1 MVSRFNCPSFDIYSK
16 RISFFFNNHEKIGS
30 FSGYFLTLTFI
41 IISIVLFA
49 YQIAQTIQ
57 RNELVVYD
65 STMYGNEMPSIEIN
79 SDQLYFAF
87 GLEEPSTSNRFI
99 DDRIY
104 FPKIVFV
111 DKIKIN
117 DELVTANQVTLDY
130 EKCNVE
136 KFGENYQHLFL
147 PHELDNSYCLKDT
160 NLNLTLAGGYKY
172 ERFSYIRIRI
182 YPCVNSTEN
191 NHRCKPQEVIDQYL
205 SSGYFSIIVKD
216 IGLNPLNYSSPIL
229 PTLQDLYTTI
239 DKRIYKNYILN
250 FRVTEI
256 STDTG
261 LITEEVRK
269 NKYLQYFKE
278 LQTFTFR
285 DEEEYYSGKSVI
297 LVQIKLDDTILIQRR
312 IYTKISEIF
321 SRIGG
326 YMQLINTIFL
336 LLSSIINKIHSSL
349 IIINSIFKF
358 NIKRNKMILRFHPIN
373 ELNTIIKSR
382 SSNYLVF
389 SSKNSIENI
398 KQLEYFNKSK
408 NDLISRENDYSH
420 VSSFFNISE
429 NKKMSIN
436 EHHKHNKNSNQINII
451 PFENEKINTKNSN
464 SITSD
469 KRQKLESMIFNNK
482 ESLKKNDNYREKKET
497 YNIRDFNERIDLN
510 VFYYLLC
517 NRSRRK
523 NNLLELYNLGNNYY
537 RKKMDIV
544 HVFTLL
550 SIMEKILS
558 KNNF

>member
-1 MVSRFNCPSFDIYSK
+1 MESRFNCPSFDIYSK
-16 RISFFFNNHEKIGS
+16 RISFFYNNHEKIGS
-30 FSGYFLTLTFI
+30 FSGFFLTFTFI
-41 IISIVLFA
+41 IISLVLFI
-49 YQIAQTIQ
+49 YQIARTMQ
-57 RNELVVYD
+57 RKELVVYD
-65 STMYGNEMPSIEIN
+65 STMYGTEMPSIDIN
-79 SDQLYFAF
+79 SDQFYFAF

-104 FPKIVFV
+104 IPKIVYV
-111 DKIKIN
+111 DKVKIN
-117 DELVTANQVTLDY
+117 DELVTANQITLEY

-182 YPCVNSTEN
+182 YPCVNTTEN
-191 NHRCKPQEVIDQYL
+191 NYSCRPQEVIDQYL
-205 SSGYFSIIVKD
+205 SSGYFSIIMKD

-261 LITEEVRK
+261 LISEDVKK

-285 DEEEYYSGKSVI
+285 DEEDYYSGKSVI
-297 LVQIKLDDTILIQRR
+297 LVQFKLDDTILIQRR
-312 IYTKISEIF
+312 IYTKIAEIF

-326 YMQLINTIFL
+326 YMQLINTIFI

-349 IIINSIFKF
+349 KIINSIFKF
-358 NIKRNKMILRFHPIN
+358 NIKANKMILKFHPIN

-398 KQLEYFNKSK
+398 KQLKYFKKSK
-408 NDLISRENDYSH
+408 NELMSRENDYSH
-420 VSSFFNISE
+420 VSSIFNISE
-429 NKKMSIN
+429 NKKMNIN
-436 EHHKHNKNSNQINII
+436 EHHRIGKNVNHVNVI
-451 PFENEKINTKNSN
+451 PFENEKINTKNSL
-464 SITSD
+464 TSD
-469 KRQKLESMIFNNK
+469 KKQKMESMISNNK
-482 ESLKKNDNYREKKET
+482 ESFKKNDIYMENREI
-497 YNIRDFNERIDLN
+497 YNIKDFNERIDLN
-510 VFYYLLC
+510 VFYYILC

-550 SIMEKILS
+550 SIIEKILS
-558 KNNF
+558 KNNY

>member
-1 MVSRFNCPSFDIYSK
+1 MESRFNCPSFDIYSK

-30 FSGYFLTLTFI
+30 FSGYFFTLTFI

-49 YQIAQTIQ
+49 YQIAKTIQ

-408 NDLISRENDYSH
+408 NDLISKENDYSH
-420 VSSFFNISE
+420 VSSIFNVSE

-436 EHHKHNKNSNQINII
+436 DHHNHKKNSNHINII
-451 PFENEKINTKNSN
+451 QFENEKINTKNSN

-469 KRQKLESMIFNNK
+469 KRKKMESIISNNK
-482 ESLKKNDNYREKKET
+482 ESLKKNDIYRENREI
-497 YNIRDFNERIDLN
+497 YNIKDFNEHIDLN

-523 NNLLELYNLGNNYY
+523 NNILELYNLGNNYY

>member
-1 MVSRFNCPSFDIYSK
+1 MESRFNCPSFDIYSK
-16 RISFFFNNHEKIGS
+16 RISFFYNNHEKIGS
-30 FSGYFLTLTFI
+30 FSGFFLTFTFI
-41 IISIVLFA
+41 IISLVLFI
-49 YQIAQTIQ
+49 YEIARTMQ
-57 RNELVVYD
+57 RKELVVYD
-65 STMYGNEMPSIEIN
+65 STMYGTEMPSIDIN
-79 SDQLYFAF
+79 SDQFYFAF
-87 GLEEPSTSNRFI
+87 GLEDPITLNRFI

-104 FPKIVFV
+104 IPKIVYV
-111 DKIKIN
+111 DKVKIN
-117 DELVTANQVTLDY
+117 DELVTANQITLEY

-136 KFGENYQHLFL
+136 KFGKNYQHLFL

-182 YPCVNSTEN
+182 YPCVNTSEN
-191 NHRCKPQEVIDQYL
+191 NNSCRPQEVIDQYL
-205 SSGYFSIIVKD
+205 TSGYFSIIMKD

-239 DKRIYKNYILN
+239 DKRLYKNYILN

-261 LITEEVRK
+261 LITEDVKK

-285 DEEEYYSGKSVI
+285 DEEDYYSGKSVI
-297 LVQIKLDDTILIQRR
+297 LVQLKLDDTILIQRR
-312 IYTKISEIF
+312 IYTKIAEIF

-326 YMQLINTIFL
+326 YMQLINTVFI

-349 IIINSIFKF
+349 KIINSIFKF
-358 NIKRNKMILRFHPIN
+358 NIKANKMILKFHPIN

-389 SSKNSIENI
+389 SSKNSIENV

-408 NDLISRENDYSH
+408 NELMSKENDYSH
-420 VSSFFNISE
+420 VSSIFNLSE
-429 NKKMSIN
+429 NKKMNIN
-436 EHHKHNKNSNQINII
+436 EHHRISKNANHINII
-451 PFENEKINTKNSN
+451 PFENEKINTKNSLTN
-464 SITSD
+464 D
-469 KRQKLESMIFNNK
+469 KKQKMESMISNNK
-482 ESLKKNDNYREKKET
+482 ESFKKNDIYIENREI
-497 YNIRDFNERIDLN
+497 YNIKDFNDRIDLN
-510 VFYYLLC
+510 VFYYILC

-523 NNLLELYNLGNNYY
+523 NNLIELYNLGNNYY

-550 SIMEKILS
+550 SIIEKILS

>member
-65 STMYGNEMPSIEIN
+65 STMYGNEMPSIDIN
-79 SDQLYFAF
+79 SDNFYFAF

-104 FPKIVFV
+104 IPKIVYV

-117 DELVTANQVTLDY
+117 DELVTTNQITLDY
-130 EKCNVE
+130 EKCKVE

-172 ERFSYIRIRI
+172 ERFSYIRLRI
-182 YPCVNSTEN
+182 YPCVNTSEN
-191 NHRCKPQEVIDQYL
+191 NFSCKPQEIIDQYL

-216 IGLNPLNYSSPIL
+216 IGLNPLNYSSPVL

-256 STDTG
+256 STDIG
-261 LITEEVRK
+261 LVTKDIRK
-269 NKYLQYFKE
+269 YKYLQYFKE

-297 LVQIKLDDTILIQRR
+297 LVQFKLDDTILIQRR

-326 YMQLINTIFL
+326 YMQLINTVFI
-336 LLSSIINKIHSSL
+336 LLSSVINKINSSL
-349 IIINSIFKF
+349 KIINSIFKF
-358 NIKRNKMILRFHPIN
+358 NIKGNKMILRFHPIN

-382 SSNYLVF
+382 SSNYLIF

-398 KQLEYFNKSK
+398 KPLEYFNKSK

-469 KRQKLESMIFNNK
+469 KRQKLEGMIFNNK
-482 ESLKKNDNYREKKET
+482 ESLKKNENYREKKEI

-510 VFYYLLC
+510 VFYYILC

-537 RKKMDIV
+537 RKKLDIV

-558 KNNF
+558 KHNF

>member
-1 MVSRFNCPSFDIYSK
+1 M
-16 RISFFFNNHEKIGS
+16 
-30 FSGYFLTLTFI
+30 
-41 IISIVLFA
+41 
-49 YQIAQTIQ
+49 
-57 RNELVVYD
+57 
-65 STMYGNEMPSIEIN
+65 
-79 SDQLYFAF
+79 
-87 GLEEPSTSNRFI
+87 
-99 DDRIY
+99 
-104 FPKIVFV
+104 
-111 DKIKIN
+111 
-117 DELVTANQVTLDY
+117 
-130 EKCNVE
+130 
-136 KFGENYQHLFL
+136 
-147 PHELDNSYCLKDT
+147 
-160 NLNLTLAGGYKY
+160 
-172 ERFSYIRIRI
+172 
-182 YPCVNSTEN
+182 
-191 NHRCKPQEVIDQYL
+191 
-205 SSGYFSIIVKD
+205 KD

-261 LITEEVRK
+261 LISSDVKK

-285 DEEEYYSGKSVI
+285 EEEEYYSGKSVI

-326 YMQLINTIFL
+326 YMQLINTVFI

-349 IIINSIFKF
+349 KIINSIFKF
-358 NIKRNKMILRFHPIN
+358 NIKENKMILRFHPIN

-382 SSNYLVF
+382 SSNYLIF
-389 SSKNSIENI
+389 SSKNSIDNI
-398 KQLEYFNKSK
+398 RQLDCFNKSK
-408 NDLISRENDYSH
+408 NELMSKENEFSH
-420 VSSFFNISE
+420 ASSLFNVSE

-436 EHHKHNKNSNQINII
+436 EHHRINKNSNHINII
-451 PFENEKINTKNSN
+451 PFENEKNNTKYSLTNN
-464 SITSD
+464 I
-469 KRQKLESMIFNNK
+469 KKKLESMISNNNDSFK
-482 ESLKKNDNYREKKET
+482 RNDISLKNREI
-497 YNIRDFNERIDLN
+497 YNINDFTDRIDLN
-510 VFYYLLC
+510 VFYYILC

-558 KNNF
+558 KHNF

>member
-65 STMYGNEMPSIEIN
+65 STMYGNEMPSIDIN
-79 SDQLYFAF
+79 SDNFYFAF

-104 FPKIVFV
+104 IPKIVYV

-117 DELVTANQVTLDY
+117 DELVTTNQITLDY
-130 EKCNVE
+130 EKCKVE

-172 ERFSYIRIRI
+172 ERFSYIRLRI
-182 YPCVNSTEN
+182 YPCVNTSEN
-191 NHRCKPQEVIDQYL
+191 NFSCKPQEIIDQYL

-216 IGLNPLNYSSPIL
+216 IGLNPLNYSSPVL

-256 STDTG
+256 STDIG
-261 LITEEVRK
+261 LVTKDVRK
-269 NKYLQYFKE
+269 YKYLQYFKE

-297 LVQIKLDDTILIQRR
+297 LVQFKLDDTILIQRR

-326 YMQLINTIFL
+326 YMQLINTVFI
-336 LLSSIINKIHSSL
+336 LLSSVINKINSSL
-349 IIINSIFKF
+349 KIINSIFKF
-358 NIKRNKMILRFHPIN
+358 NIKGNKMILRFHPIN

-382 SSNYLVF
+382 SSNYLIF

-558 KNNF
+558 KHNF

>member
-1 MVSRFNCPSFDIYSK
+1 MESRFNCPSFDIYSK
-16 RISFFFNNHEKIGS
+16 RISFFYNNHEKIGS
-30 FSGYFLTLTFI
+30 FSGFFLTFTFI
-41 IISIVLFA
+41 IISLVLFI
-49 YQIAQTIQ
+49 YEIARTMQ
-57 RNELVVYD
+57 RKELVVYD
-65 STMYGNEMPSIEIN
+65 STMYGTEMPSIDIN
-79 SDQLYFAF
+79 SDQFYFAF
-87 GLEEPSTSNRFI
+87 GLEDPITLNRFI

-104 FPKIVFV
+104 IPKIVYV
-111 DKIKIN
+111 DKVKIN
-117 DELVTANQVTLDY
+117 DELVTANQITLEY

-136 KFGENYQHLFL
+136 KFGKNYQHLFL

-182 YPCVNSTEN
+182 YPCVNTTEN
-191 NHRCKPQEVIDQYL
+191 NNSCRPQEVIDQYL
-205 SSGYFSIIVKD
+205 TSGYFSIIMKD

-239 DKRIYKNYILN
+239 DKRLYKNYILN

-261 LITEEVRK
+261 LITEDVKK

-285 DEEEYYSGKSVI
+285 DEEDYYSGKSVI
-297 LVQIKLDDTILIQRR
+297 LVQLKLDDTILIQRR
-312 IYTKISEIF
+312 IYTKIAEIF

-326 YMQLINTIFL
+326 YMQLINTVFI

-349 IIINSIFKF
+349 KIINSIFKF
-358 NIKRNKMILRFHPIN
+358 NIKANKMILKFHPIN

-389 SSKNSIENI
+389 SSKNSIENV

-408 NDLISRENDYSH
+408 NELMSKENDYSH
-420 VSSFFNISE
+420 VSSIFNLSE
-429 NKKMSIN
+429 NKKMNIN
-436 EHHKHNKNSNQINII
+436 EHHRISKNANHINII
-451 PFENEKINTKNSN
+451 PFENEKINTKNSLTN
-464 SITSD
+464 D
-469 KRQKLESMIFNNK
+469 KKQKMESMISNNK
-482 ESLKKNDNYREKKET
+482 ESFKKNDIYIENREI
-497 YNIRDFNERIDLN
+497 YNIKDFNDRIDLN
-510 VFYYLLC
+510 VFYYILC

-523 NNLLELYNLGNNYY
+523 NNLIELYNLGNNYY

-550 SIMEKILS
+550 SIIEKILS

>member
-1 MVSRFNCPSFDIYSK
+1 M
-16 RISFFFNNHEKIGS
+16 
-30 FSGYFLTLTFI
+30 
-41 IISIVLFA
+41 
-49 YQIAQTIQ
+49 Q
-57 RNELVVYD
+57 RKELVVYD
-65 STMYGNEMPSIEIN
+65 STMYGTEMPSIDIN
-79 SDQLYFAF
+79 SDQFYFAF

-104 FPKIVFV
+104 IPKIVYV
-111 DKIKIN
+111 DKVKIN
-117 DELVTANQVTLDY
+117 DELVTANQITLEY

-182 YPCVNSTEN
+182 YPCVNTTEN
-191 NHRCKPQEVIDQYL
+191 NYSCRPQEVIDQYL
-205 SSGYFSIIVKD
+205 SSGYFSIIMKD

-261 LITEEVRK
+261 LISEDVKK

-285 DEEEYYSGKSVI
+285 DEEDYYSGKSVI
-297 LVQIKLDDTILIQRR
+297 LVQFKLDDTILIQRR
-312 IYTKISEIF
+312 IYTKIAEIF

-326 YMQLINTIFL
+326 YMQLINTVFI

-349 IIINSIFKF
+349 KIINSIFKF
-358 NIKRNKMILRFHPIN
+358 NIKANKMILKFHPIN

-408 NDLISRENDYSH
+408 NELMSRENDYSH
-420 VSSFFNISE
+420 VSSIFNISE
-429 NKKMSIN
+429 NKKMNIN
-436 EHHKHNKNSNQINII
+436 EHHRISKNVNHVNVI
-451 PFENEKINTKNSN
+451 PFENEKINTKNS
-464 SITSD
+464 ITSD
-469 KRQKLESMIFNNK
+469 KKHKMESMISNNK
-482 ESLKKNDNYREKKET
+482 ESFKKNDIYMENREI
-497 YNIRDFNERIDLN
+497 YNIKDFNERIDLN
-510 VFYYLLC
+510 VFYYILC

-550 SIMEKILS
+550 SIIEKILS
-558 KNNF
+558 KNNY

>member
-1 MVSRFNCPSFDIYSK
+1 MESRFNCPSFDIYSK
-16 RISFFFNNHEKIGS
+16 RISFFYNNHEKIGS
-30 FSGYFLTLTFI
+30 FSGFFLTFTFI
-41 IISIVLFA
+41 IISLVLFI
-49 YQIAQTIQ
+49 YQIARTMQ
-57 RNELVVYD
+57 RKELVVYD
-65 STMYGNEMPSIEIN
+65 STMYGTEMPSIDIN
-79 SDQLYFAF
+79 SDQFYFAF

-104 FPKIVFV
+104 IPKIVYV
-111 DKIKIN
+111 DKVKIN
-117 DELVTANQVTLDY
+117 DELVTANQITLEY

-136 KFGENYQHLFL
+136 KFGKNYQHLFL

-182 YPCVNSTEN
+182 YPCVNTTEN
-191 NHRCKPQEVIDQYL
+191 NYSCRPQEVIDHYL
-205 SSGYFSIIVKD
+205 SSGYFSIIMKD

-261 LITEEVRK
+261 LISEDVKK

-285 DEEEYYSGKSVI
+285 DEEDYYSGKSVI
-297 LVQIKLDDTILIQRR
+297 LVQFKLDDTILIQRR
-312 IYTKISEIF
+312 IYTKIAEIF

-326 YMQLINTIFL
+326 YMQLINTVFI

-349 IIINSIFKF
+349 KIINSIFKF
-358 NIKRNKMILRFHPIN
+358 NIKANKMILKFHPIN

-408 NDLISRENDYSH
+408 NELMSRENDYSH
-420 VSSFFNISE
+420 VSSIFNISE
-429 NKKMSIN
+429 NKKMNIN
-436 EHHKHNKNSNQINII
+436 EHHRIGKNVNHVNVI
-451 PFENEKINTKNSN
+451 PFENEKINTKNSL
-464 SITSD
+464 TSD
-469 KRQKLESMIFNNK
+469 KKQKMESMISNNK
-482 ESLKKNDNYREKKET
+482 ESFKKNDIYMENREI
-497 YNIRDFNERIDLN
+497 YNIKDFNERIDLN
-510 VFYYLLC
+510 VFYYILC

-550 SIMEKILS
+550 SIIEKILS
-558 KNNF
+558 KNNY

>member
-1 MVSRFNCPSFDIYSK
+1 MESRFNCPSFDIYSK
-16 RISFFFNNHEKIGS
+16 RISFFYNNHEKIGS
-30 FSGYFLTLTFI
+30 FSGFFLTFIFI
-41 IISIVLFA
+41 IISLVLFI
-49 YQIAQTIQ
+49 YQIARTMQ
-57 RNELVVYD
+57 RKELVVYD
-65 STMYGNEMPSIEIN
+65 STMYGTEMPSIDIN
-79 SDQLYFAF
+79 SDQFYFAF

-104 FPKIVFV
+104 IPKIVYV
-111 DKIKIN
+111 DKVKIN
-117 DELVTANQVTLDY
+117 DELVTANQITLEY

-182 YPCVNSTEN
+182 YPCVNTTEN
-191 NHRCKPQEVIDQYL
+191 NYSCRPQEVIDQYL
-205 SSGYFSIIVKD
+205 SSGYFSIIMKD

-261 LITEEVRK
+261 LISEDVKK

-285 DEEEYYSGKSVI
+285 DEEDYYSGKSVI
-297 LVQIKLDDTILIQRR
+297 LVQFKLDDTILIQRR
-312 IYTKISEIF
+312 IYTKIAEIF

-326 YMQLINTIFL
+326 YMQLINTVFI

-349 IIINSIFKF
+349 KIINSIFKF
-358 NIKRNKMILRFHPIN
+358 NIKANKMILKFHPIN

-408 NDLISRENDYSH
+408 NELMSRENDYSH
-420 VSSFFNISE
+420 VSSIFNISE
-429 NKKMSIN
+429 NKKMNIN
-436 EHHKHNKNSNQINII
+436 EHHRIGKNVNHVNVI
-451 PFENEKINTKNSN
+451 PFENEKINTKNSL
-464 SITSD
+464 TSD
-469 KRQKLESMIFNNK
+469 KKQKMESMISNNK
-482 ESLKKNDNYREKKET
+482 ESFKKNDIYMENREIF
-497 YNIRDFNERIDLN
+497 NIKDFNERIDLN
-510 VFYYLLC
+510 VFYYILC

-550 SIMEKILS
+550 SIIEKILS
-558 KNNF
+558 KNNY

>member
-1 MVSRFNCPSFDIYSK
+1 MESRFNCPSFDIYSK
-16 RISFFFNNHEKIGS
+16 RISFFYNNHEKIGS
-30 FSGYFLTLTFI
+30 FSGFFLTFTFI
-41 IISIVLFA
+41 IISLVLFI
-49 YQIAQTIQ
+49 YQIARTMQ
-57 RNELVVYD
+57 RKELVVYD
-65 STMYGNEMPSIEIN
+65 STMYGTEMPSIDIN
-79 SDQLYFAF
+79 SDQFYFAF

-104 FPKIVFV
+104 IPKIVYV
-111 DKIKIN
+111 DKVKIN
-117 DELVTANQVTLDY
+117 DELVTANQITLEY

-182 YPCVNSTEN
+182 YPCVNTTEN
-191 NHRCKPQEVIDQYL
+191 NYSCRPQEVIDQYL
-205 SSGYFSIIVKD
+205 SSGYFSIIMKD

-261 LITEEVRK
+261 LISEDVKK

-285 DEEEYYSGKSVI
+285 DEEDYYSGKSVI
-297 LVQIKLDDTILIQRR
+297 LVQFKLDDTILIQRR
-312 IYTKISEIF
+312 IYTKIAEIF

-326 YMQLINTIFL
+326 YMQLINTVFI

-349 IIINSIFKF
+349 KIINSIFKF
-358 NIKRNKMILRFHPIN
+358 NIKANKMILKFHPIN

-408 NDLISRENDYSH
+408 NELMSRENDYSH
-420 VSSFFNISE
+420 VSSIFNISE
-429 NKKMSIN
+429 NKKMNIN
-436 EHHKHNKNSNQINII
+436 EHHRIGKNVNHVNVI
-451 PFENEKINTKNSN
+451 PFENEKINTKNSL
-464 SITSD
+464 TSD
-469 KRQKLESMIFNNK
+469 KKQKMESMISNNK
-482 ESLKKNDNYREKKET
+482 ESFKKNDIYMENREI
-497 YNIRDFNERIDLN
+497 YNIKDFNERIDLN
-510 VFYYLLC
+510 VFYYILC

-550 SIMEKILS
+550 SIIEKILS
-558 KNNF
+558 KNNY

>member
-1 MVSRFNCPSFDIYSK
+1 MESRFNCPSFDIYSK
-16 RISFFFNNHEKIGS
+16 RISFFYNNHEKIGS
-30 FSGYFLTLTFI
+30 FSGFFLTFTFI
-41 IISIVLFA
+41 IISLVLFI
-49 YQIAQTIQ
+49 YQIARTMQ
-57 RNELVVYD
+57 RKELVVYD
-65 STMYGNEMPSIEIN
+65 STMYGTEMPSIDIN
-79 SDQLYFAF
+79 SDQFYFAF

-104 FPKIVFV
+104 IPKIVYV
-111 DKIKIN
+111 DKVKIN
-117 DELVTANQVTLDY
+117 DELVTANQITLEY

-182 YPCVNSTEN
+182 YPCVNTTEN
-191 NHRCKPQEVIDQYL
+191 NYSCRPQEVIDQYL
-205 SSGYFSIIVKD
+205 SSGYFSIIMKD

-261 LITEEVRK
+261 LISEDVKK

-285 DEEEYYSGKSVI
+285 DEEDYYSGKSVI
-297 LVQIKLDDTILIQRR
+297 LVQFKLDDTILIQRR
-312 IYTKISEIF
+312 IYTKIAEIF

-326 YMQLINTIFL
+326 YMQLINTVFI

-349 IIINSIFKF
+349 KIINSIFKF
-358 NIKRNKMILRFHPIN
+358 NIKANKMILKFHPIN

-408 NDLISRENDYSH
+408 NELMSRENDYSH
-420 VSSFFNISE
+420 VSSIFNISE
-429 NKKMSIN
+429 NKKMNIN
-436 EHHKHNKNSNQINII
+436 EHHRISKNVNHVNVI
-451 PFENEKINTKNSN
+451 PFENEKINTKNS
-464 SITSD
+464 ITSD
-469 KRQKLESMIFNNK
+469 KKHKMESMISNNK
-482 ESLKKNDNYREKKET
+482 ESFKKNDIYMENREI
-497 YNIRDFNERIDLN
+497 YNIKDFNERIDLN
-510 VFYYLLC
+510 VFYYILC

-550 SIMEKILS
+550 SIIEKILS
-558 KNNF
+558 KNNY

>member
-1 MVSRFNCPSFDIYSK
+1 MESRFNCPSFDIYSK

-30 FSGYFLTLTFI
+30 LSGYFFTLTFI

-49 YQIAQTIQ
+49 YQIAKTIQ

-408 NDLISRENDYSH
+408 NDLISKENDYSH
-420 VSSFFNISE
+420 VSSIFNVSE

-436 EHHKHNKNSNQINII
+436 DHHNHKKNSNHINII
-451 PFENEKINTKNSN
+451 QFENEKINTKNSN

-469 KRQKLESMIFNNK
+469 KRKKMESIISNNK
-482 ESLKKNDNYREKKET
+482 ESLKKNDIYRENREI
-497 YNIRDFNERIDLN
+497 YNIKDFNEHIDLN

-523 NNLLELYNLGNNYY
+523 NNILELYNLGNNYY

>member
-1 MVSRFNCPSFDIYSK
+1 MESRFKCPSFDIYSK
-16 RISFFFNNHEKIGS
+16 RISFFYNNHEKIGS
-30 FSGYFLTLTFI
+30 FSGFFLTFTFI
-41 IISIVLFA
+41 IISLVLFI
-49 YQIAQTIQ
+49 YQIARTMQ
-57 RNELVVYD
+57 RKELVVYD
-65 STMYGNEMPSIEIN
+65 STMYGTEMPSIDIN
-79 SDQLYFAF
+79 SDQFYFAF

-104 FPKIVFV
+104 IPKIVYV
-111 DKIKIN
+111 DKVKIN
-117 DELVTANQVTLDY
+117 DELVTANQITLEY

-182 YPCVNSTEN
+182 YPCVNTTEN
-191 NHRCKPQEVIDQYL
+191 NYSCRPQEVIDQYL
-205 SSGYFSIIVKD
+205 SSGYFSIIMKD

-261 LITEEVRK
+261 LISEDVKK

-285 DEEEYYSGKSVI
+285 DEEDYYSGKSVI
-297 LVQIKLDDTILIQRR
+297 LVQFKLDDTILIQRR
-312 IYTKISEIF
+312 IYTKIAEIF

-326 YMQLINTIFL
+326 YMQLINTVFI

-349 IIINSIFKF
+349 KIINSIFKF
-358 NIKRNKMILRFHPIN
+358 NIKANKMILKFHPIN

-408 NDLISRENDYSH
+408 NELMSRENDYSH
-420 VSSFFNISE
+420 VSSIFNISE
-429 NKKMSIN
+429 NKKMNIN
-436 EHHKHNKNSNQINII
+436 EHHRIGKNVNHVNVI
-451 PFENEKINTKNSN
+451 PFENEKINTKNSL
-464 SITSD
+464 TSD
-469 KRQKLESMIFNNK
+469 KKQKMESMISNNK
-482 ESLKKNDNYREKKET
+482 ESFKKNDIYMENREI
-497 YNIRDFNERIDLN
+497 YNIKDFNERIDLN
-510 VFYYLLC
+510 VFYYILC
-517 NRSRRK
+517 NRSIRK

-550 SIMEKILS
+550 SIIEKILS
-558 KNNF
+558 KNNY

>member
-1 MVSRFNCPSFDIYSK
+1 MESRFNCPSFDIYSK
-16 RISFFFNNHEKIGS
+16 RISFFYNNHEKIAS
-30 FSGYFLTLTFI
+30 FFGLFLTFI
-41 IISIVLFA
+41 FIIVSLVLFI
-49 YQIAQTIQ
+49 YQIAKTMQ
-57 RNELVVYD
+57 RKELVVYD
-65 STMYGNEMPSIEIN
+65 STMYGTEMPSIVIN
-79 SDQLYFAF
+79 ADQFYFAF

-99 DDRIY
+99 DERIY
-104 FPKIVFV
+104 IPKIVYV
-111 DKIKIN
+111 DKVKKN
-117 DELVTANQVTLDY
+117 DELVTANQITLQY
-130 EKCNVE
+130 EKCNVK

-182 YPCVNSTEN
+182 YPCVNTTEN
-191 NHRCKPQEVIDQYL
+191 NYSCRPQEVIDNYL
-205 SSGYFSIIVKD
+205 SSGYFSIIMKD

-261 LITEEVRK
+261 LISSDVKK

-285 DEEEYYSGKSVI
+285 EEEEYYSGKSVI

-312 IYTKISEIF
+312 IYTKISEIL

-326 YMQLINTIFL
+326 YMQLINTVFI

-349 IIINSIFKF
+349 KIINSIFKF
-358 NIKRNKMILRFHPIN
+358 NIKENKMILRFHPIN

-382 SSNYLVF
+382 SSNYLIF
-389 SSKNSIENI
+389 SSKNSIDNI
-398 KQLEYFNKSK
+398 RKLDCFNKSK
-408 NDLISRENDYSH
+408 NDLMSKENDFSH
-420 VSSFFNISE
+420 ASSLFNVSE

-436 EHHKHNKNSNQINII
+436 EHHRINKNSNHINII
-451 PFENEKINTKNSN
+451 PFENEKNNTKNSL
-464 SITSD
+464 TSD
-469 KRQKLESMIFNNK
+469 IKKKLESMISNNRDSFKRNDISLKNK
-482 ESLKKNDNYREKKET
+482 EI
-497 YNIRDFNERIDLN
+497 YNINDFTDRIDLN
-510 VFYYLLC
+510 VFYYILC

-523 NNLLELYNLGNNYY
+523 NHLLELYNLGNNYY

-558 KNNF
+558 KHNF

>member
-1 MVSRFNCPSFDIYSK
+1 MESRFNCPSFDIYSK
-16 RISFFFNNHEKIGS
+16 RISFFYNNHEKIGS
-30 FSGYFLTLTFI
+30 LSGFFLTFTFI

-49 YQIAQTIQ
+49 YQIAIIMQ
-57 RNELVVYD
+57 RKELVVYD
-65 STMYGNEMPSIEIN
+65 STMYGNEMPSIDITSE
-79 SDQLYFAF
+79 QFYFAF
-87 GLEEPSTSNRFI
+87 GLEDPLTSNRFI
-99 DDRIY
+99 DDGIY
-104 FPKIVFV
+104 IPKIVYV
-111 DKIKIN
+111 DKVKKN
-117 DELVTANQVTLDY
+117 DELVTANQFTLEY

-136 KFGENYQHLFL
+136 KFGKNYQHLFL

-172 ERFSYIRIRI
+172 ERFTYIRIRI
-182 YPCVNSTEN
+182 YPCVNTTEN
-191 NHRCKPQEVIDQYL
+191 NNSCKPQEVIDQYL
-205 SSGYFSIIVKD
+205 SSGYFSIILKD
-216 IGLNPLNYSSPIL
+216 IGLNPLNYTSPIL

-261 LITEEVRK
+261 LVKEDIKK

-285 DEEEYYSGKSVI
+285 DEEDYYNGKSVI
-297 LVQIKLDDTILIQRR
+297 LVQFKLDDTILIQRR
-312 IYTKISEIF
+312 IYTKIAEIF

-326 YMQLINTIFL
+326 YMQLINTAFI
-336 LLSSIINKIHSSL
+336 LLSSIINKLNSSL
-349 IIINSIFKF
+349 KIINSIFKF
-358 NIKRNKMILRFHPIN
+358 NIKANKMILKFHPIN

-408 NDLISRENDYSH
+408 NELISRENDYSH
-420 VSSFFNISE
+420 VSSIFNISE
-429 NKKMSIN
+429 NKKMNIN
-436 EHHKHNKNSNQINII
+436 DHHHRINKNTNHINVV
-451 PFENEKINTKNSN
+451 PFDNEKINTKNSV
-464 SITSD
+464 TSD
-469 KRQKLESMIFNNK
+469 QKKNMESMIYANK
-482 ESLKKNDNYREKKET
+482 ESNKKNEIYMENREI
-497 YNIRDFNERIDLN
+497 YNIKDFNERIDLN
-510 VFYYLLC
+510 VFYYILC

-523 NNLLELYNLGNNYY
+523 NNLLELYNLVNNYY

-550 SIMEKILS
+550 SIIEKILAT
-558 KNNF
+558 NNY

>member
-1 MVSRFNCPSFDIYSK
+1 MESRFNCPSFDIYSK
-16 RISFFFNNHEKIGS
+16 RISFFYNNHEKIGS
-30 FSGYFLTLTFI
+30 FSGFFLTLTFI
-41 IISIVLFA
+41 IISLILFV
-49 YQIAQTIQ
+49 YQIAKTIQ
-57 RNELVVYD
+57 RKELVVYD
-65 STMYGNEMPSIEIN
+65 STMYGNEMPTIDITSE
-79 SDQLYFAF
+79 QFYFAF
-87 GLEEPSTSNRFI
+87 GLEDPVTSNRFI
-99 DDRIY
+99 DDGIY
-104 FPKIVFV
+104 IPKIVYV
-111 DKIKIN
+111 DKIKKN
-117 DELVTANQVTLDY
+117 DELVTANQFTLEY

-136 KFGENYQHLFL
+136 KFGKNYQHLFL

-172 ERFSYIRIRI
+172 ERFTYIRIRI

-191 NHRCKPQEVIDQYL
+191 NNSCKPQEVIDQYL
-205 SSGYFSIIVKD
+205 SSGYFSIIMKD
-216 IGLNPLNYSSPIL
+216 IGLNPLNYTSPIL

-261 LITEEVRK
+261 LITEDVKK

-285 DEEEYYSGKSVI
+285 DEEDYYQGKSVI
-297 LVQIKLDDTILIQRR
+297 LVQFKLDDTILTQRR
-312 IYTKISEIF
+312 IYTKIAEIF

-326 YMQLINTIFL
+326 YMQLINTIFI

-349 IIINSIFKF
+349 KIINSIFKF
-358 NIKRNKMILRFHPIN
+358 NIKENKMILKFHPIN

-408 NDLISRENDYSH
+408 NELISRENDYSN
-420 VSSFFNISE
+420 VSSIFNISE
-429 NKKMSIN
+429 NKKMNIN
-436 EHHKHNKNSNQINII
+436 EHRRINKNANHINVI

-469 KRQKLESMIFNNK
+469 KKKNLESMIYNNK
-482 ESLKKNDNYREKKET
+482 ESHKKNDIYMENREI
-497 YNIRDFNERIDLN
+497 YNIKDFKERIDLN
-510 VFYYLLC
+510 VFYYILC
-517 NRSRRK
+517 KRSKRK

-550 SIMEKILS
+550 SIIEKILS
-558 KNNF
+558 KNNY